1 MTDWLLKKVLKGN
14 NNYQDPF
21 VRQRVGYLAGLVGV
35 VINVMLSV
43 IKIII
48 GLIISSIS
56 VLADGVNNLS
66 DSASSITTLIGF
78 KISNSPAD
86 KEHPYGHG
94 RVEYIAALIV
104 SFMVI
109 LVGLQFTTSSID
121 RIRNPKPVEFEIITF
136 TILIISIFSK
146 VWLSIFNKKL
156 GEKINSTGL
165 KATAAD
171 ALGDVLI
178 TSVVVLSIVLSQVT
192 TFPIDG
198 IVGLIVSFFIIY
210 QGIGLIKYTIGPL
223 IGEAPSREMVESIYE
238 DLKKYDYITGAHDL
252 LIHSYGEGKY
262 MGTVDVEFPGDIDV
276 ITIHNVIDK
285 AERELGEKYNISLV
299 IHMDPLE
306 KETKERYELRKN
318 VKDIIKKDDR
328 VESMHDFRVLEDE
341 NGKYIELHVVINGE
355 KVDKEEIAEKIK
367 EEIEKSIETVSNG
380 LRAKVIIDVDFD
392 GTRG

>member
-1 MTDWLLKKVLKGN
+1 MTDWLLKKVLN
-14 NNYQDPF
+14 DNTNFQDPII
-21 VRQRVGYLAGLVGV
+21 RQRVGYLAGVVGV
-35 VINVMLSV
+35 IVNVILSV

-48 GLIISSIS
+48 GLLISSIS
-56 VLADGVNNLS
+56 VLADGVNNLA

-78 KISNSPAD
+78 KISSSPAD

-121 RIRNPKPVEFEIITF
+121 RIRNPKPVEFEIISF
-136 TILIISIFSK
+136 SILIISILSK
-146 VWLSIFNKKL
+146 VWLAIFNRKL
-156 GEKINSTGL
+156 SEKINSTGL
-165 KATAAD
+165 KATATD
-171 ALGDVLI
+171 AFGDVLI
-178 TSVVVLSIVLSQVT
+178 TSVVVLSIALSQVT

-223 IGEAPSREMVESIYE
+223 IGQAPSREMVQNIYE

-262 MGTVDVEFPGDIDV
+262 MGTVDVEFPADIDV

-285 AERELGEKYNISLV
+285 AEKELGEKYNISLV

>member
-1 MTDWLLKKVLKGN
+1 LTDWLLKKVLKDN
-14 NNYQDPF
+14 PNYQDPI
-21 VRQRVGYLAGLVGV
+21 VRQRVGYLAGIVGV
-35 VINVMLSV
+35 ITNVLLSV

-48 GLIISSIS
+48 GLLISSIS
-56 VLADGVNNLS
+56 VLADGVNNLA

-109 LVGLQFTTSSID
+109 LVGLQFTSSSID
-121 RIRNPKPVEFEIITF
+121 RIRNPKPVDFEIISF
-136 TILIISIFSK
+136 SILILSILTK

-156 GEKINSTGL
+156 GDKINSTGL
-165 KATAAD
+165 KATATD
-171 ALGDVLI
+171 AFGDVLI
-178 TSVVVLSIVLSQVT
+178 TSVVVLSILFSQVT

-198 IVGLIVSFFIIY
+198 VVGLVVSFFIIY

-223 IGEAPSREMVESIYE
+223 IGEAPSKEMVESIYE

-262 MGTVDVEFPGDIDV
+262 MGTVDVEFPADIDV

-306 KETKERYELRKN
+306 KETKERYELRRN

-341 NGKYIELHVVINGE
+341 DGKYIELHVVINGD
-355 KVDKEEIAEKIK
+355 KIDKEEIAEKIK
-367 EEIEKSIETVSNG
+367 EEIEESIETVSNG
-380 LRAKVIIDVDFD
+380 LRAKVIIDIDFN

>member
-56 VLADGVNNLS
+56 VLADGVNNLA

>member
-1 MTDWLLKKVLKGN
+1 MTDWLLKKVLKDN
-14 NNYQDPF
+14 PNYQDPI
-21 VRQRVGYLAGLVGV
+21 VRQRVGYLAGIVGV
-35 VINVMLSV
+35 ITNVLLSV

-48 GLIISSIS
+48 GLLISSIS
-56 VLADGVNNLS
+56 VLADGVNNLA

-109 LVGLQFTTSSID
+109 LVGLQFTSSSID
-121 RIRNPKPVEFEIITF
+121 RIRNPKPVDFEIISF
-136 TILIISIFSK
+136 SILILSILTK

-156 GEKINSTGL
+156 GDKINSTGL
-165 KATAAD
+165 KATATD
-171 ALGDVLI
+171 AFGDVLI
-178 TSVVVLSIVLSQVT
+178 TSVVVLSILFSQVT

-198 IVGLIVSFFIIY
+198 VVGLVVSFFIIY

-223 IGEAPSREMVESIYE
+223 IGEAPSKEMVESIYE

-262 MGTVDVEFPGDIDV
+262 MGTVDVEFPADIDV

-306 KETKERYELRKN
+306 KETKERYELRRN

-341 NGKYIELHVVINGE
+341 DGKYIELHVVINGD
-355 KVDKEEIAEKIK
+355 KIDKEEIAEKIK
-367 EEIEKSIETVSNG
+367 EEIEESIETVSNG
-380 LRAKVIIDVDFD
+380 LRAKVIIDIDFN

>member
-1 MTDWLLKKVLKGN
+1 LTDWLLKKVLN
-14 NNYQDPF
+14 DNTNFQDPI
-21 VRQRVGYLAGLVGV
+21 VRQRVGYLAGVVGV
-35 VINVMLSV
+35 IVNVILSV

-48 GLIISSIS
+48 GLLISSIS

-121 RIRNPKPVEFEIITF
+121 RIRNPKPVDFEIISF
-136 TILIISIFSK
+136 SILIISILSK
-146 VWLSIFNKKL
+146 VWLAIFNRKL
-156 GEKINSTGL
+156 SEKINSTGL
-165 KATAAD
+165 KATATD
-171 ALGDVLI
+171 AFGDVLI
-178 TSVVVLSIVLSQVT
+178 TSVVVLSIALSQVT

-223 IGEAPSREMVESIYE
+223 IGQAPSREMVQNIYE

-262 MGTVDVEFPGDIDV
+262 MGTVDVEFPADIDV

-285 AERELGEKYNISLV
+285 AEKELGEKYNISLV

-306 KETKERYELRKN
+306 KETKERYELRKSI
-318 VKDIIKKDDR
+318 KDIIKKDER

-341 NGKYIELHVVINGE
+341 HGEYIELHVVINGE
-355 KVDKEEIAEKIK
+355 KIDKEEINEKIK
-367 EEIEKSIETVSNG
+367 QEIEQRIESISNG
-380 LRAKVIIDVDFD
+380 LRVRVIIDIDFD